1 MQSHYENNNVH
12 LATSDSEITSSYEA
26 QDSTEQCYDP
36 EIQQGLENIENTIRE
51 LQTQAEQN
59 QEQNAEVDTSNIL
72 IDDSDLREIEEKLH
86 SAETRKQCLIDEF
99 KRLQVQ
105 CSNKKIE
112 VQASKRNLILLD
124 DCRQNVEIIKNHIE
138 VEVCDEIQGDAKFIK
153 QFIREDKQMAS
164 IYIKKIKENS
174 HFLILQLEYVELA
187 ECLDKIYQEYIV
199 VDRQVKSIKTEIHL
213 GKIDFEKIRQERRNS
228 AIKEAQLKD
237 ALGAILK
244 LF

>member
-59 QEQNAEVDTSNIL
+59 QEQNAEVDTSDIL

-86 SAETRKQCLIDEF
+86 SAETRKQRLHDEC
-99 KRLQVQ
+99 KRLQTQ

-112 VQASKRNLILLD
+112 VQAAKRNLILLD
-124 DCRQNVEIIKNHIE
+124 NNQKNIESIHNHIE
-138 VEVCDEIQGDAKFIK
+138 EEICEEIQSDVKFVK
-153 QFIREDKQMAS
+153 QFIRNDKQKAN

-174 HFLILQLEYVELA
+174 NCLVQQLEYIELA
-187 ECLDKIYQEYIV
+187 ECFNKIYQDYLAASQH
-199 VDRQVKSIKTEIHL
+199 VDFIKSEISVKN
-213 GKIDFEKIRQERRNS
+213 IDFERIRQERREQ
-228 AIKEAQLKD
+228 AKKEAQLKG
-237 ALGAILK
+237 ALGEILK